1 MLFALHHILNLG
13 WLKARFRGKY
23 PPVRVLGLIVNDLLL
38 AAMLCMTA
46 SGIIMS
52 RYVFALPSNFWRD
65 VTRSRVAS
73 VYWGF
78 ILMAAHLGL
87 HWSMILGMLRKTGA
101 RKAFSRVPV
110 PVWRL
115 AGLGVA
121 VYGLTALIRRDLL
134 SYMFLRTQFVFFDFS
149 EPVPLFYLD
158 YLAIMGLFVF
168 AAHYGSLLLRKA
180 VARREKK
187 AAAETDSSARPG
199 NAASPESTAS
209 QEGSASAAE
218 ESTEPAA
225 ETESA
230 EGAEETTDSCGA
242 VFRSGF
248 GVRGR

>member
-1 MLFALHHILNLG
+1 MNVEERNDMKPKAIIKIAVDIMMTLALLFLMGYQFWGDMAHEWAGAGMFVLFVLHHILNLG
-13 WLKARFRGKY
+13 WHKATFRGKY
-23 PPVRVLGLIVNDLLL
+23 PPVRVLGLIVDDLLL
-38 AAMLCMTA
+38 AAMLCMAA

-52 RYVFALPSNFWRD
+52 RYVFAFLPISGGMSFARLLHM
-65 VTRSRVAS
+65 AS

-101 RKAFSRVPV
+101 WKAFSGVPA

-180 VARREKK
+180 AARRGKK
-187 AAAETDSSARPG
+187 EV
-199 NAASPESTAS
+199 N
-209 QEGSASAAE
+209 
-218 ESTEPAA
+218 
-225 ETESA
+225 
-230 EGAEETTDSCGA
+230 
-242 VFRSGF
+242 V
-248 GVRGR
+248 